1 MANSESIRTRE
12 SRHLDKKKGTK
23 GSYSAQLNS
32 SGTELANTD
41 SERGRRRQ
49 TWSEDAEN
57 VRQSSRSEEA
67 FGWWNIEPDVGRVA
81 HGVSDRTHRLKALG
95 NSVIPHIPYY
105 IAKSILEVE
114 DA

>member
-1 MANSESIRTRE
+1 
-12 SRHLDKKKGTK
+12 
-23 GSYSAQLNS
+23 
-32 SGTELANTD
+32 
-41 SERGRRRQ
+41 
-49 TWSEDAEN
+49 
-57 VRQSSRSEEA
+57 
-67 FGWWNIEPDVGRVA
+67 VGRVA